1 MRAAHGLLHHAR
13 NSLTVCS
20 QSHDMSQTLEAPAAP
35 AQNLPAEPTTTPG
48 QPAALPLICC
58 FAGTIFLS
66 AFLLFQVQ
74 PLLSKFIL
82 PWFGGTPAVWTA
94 AMLFFQLVLFGGY
107 LYAHLLSNWCTASQ
121 RLIIHVSL
129 LALAAANVAW
139 GQLTPPE
146 WLRPQGIAGENP
158 LLQVMALLG
167 VTVGF
172 PYFALS
178 ATGPLLQRWFHDAVP
193 GNSPYRLFALS
204 NLGSLI
210 ALVSYPFF
218 FEVYWGVGAQAFLWS
233 MAYLVFAGGC
243 AYCAFRTWQIA
254 HRRWQ
259 LKKEAA
265 VTSAPHSE
273 LPEQP
278 SLYPRIT
285 YWLGLSTLAS
295 VMFLAVTNEVC
306 QNVASVPLLWVVPLS
321 LYLLSFIVAFDHPRW
336 YSRYGFAAGVLLLV
350 ALLTFYDPALD
361 LIDLAVNGLL
371 GLKGD
376 QEIALENLWW
386 LEAGCY
392 FLTLFLIA
400 TMCHGELAR
409 SRPVAEQLTA
419 FYLTMSLG
427 GALGGILVNLAAPQ
441 WFCTFWELPLG
452 LTLTVFTAA
461 ALIWLAVQ
469 QQPIVIRCAIGCA
482 TAGLSLFSIVGLLAE
497 DFETEDAAYRTVD
510 ENRNFYGI
518 VSVMH
523 RAIGDPEENYTF
535 FSGHIQ
541 HGKQLADPA
550 KRKTPLTYYGEG
562 SGCEA
567 AIQYVQARQ
576 PGTPGDKR
584 GSRIGVIGL
593 GVGTIATYA
602 REKDSIRLYEINPEV
617 IRIAQDTRWFHF
629 LSDCPCKPEVVLGD
643 ARMQLERELRETGS
657 QQFDILVV
665 DAFSGD
671 SVPTHLLTREAFD
684 VYLKHLKPDGLLVL
698 HITNTHL
705 DLYPVV
711 SKLAAHFQMNQRRI
725 YVPEDMDR
733 MLYRNYYFIASRDQ
747 SFLAAIPDQIEE
759 LPEYLRRER
768 TVPMWTDE
776 YTNLTSL
783 LR

>member
-1 MRAAHGLLHHAR
+1 
-13 NSLTVCS
+13 
-20 QSHDMSQTLEAPAAP
+20 MSQTLDAPAAP
-35 AQNLPAEPTTTPG
+35 AEGLQPERPAISKP
-48 QPAALPLICC
+48 PAALPLIGC

-94 AMLFFQLVLFGGY
+94 AMLFFQLVLFAGY

-139 GQLTPPE
+139 GQLTPPD
-146 WLRPQGIAGENP
+146 WLRPQGVAGENP

-178 ATGPLLQRWFHDAVP
+178 ATGPLLQRWFHDALP

-254 HRRWQ
+254 HGRWQ
-259 LKKEAA
+259 LKKPAA
-265 VTSAPHSE
+265 VSSTPHTE
-273 LPEQP
+273 LREHDQP
-278 SLYPRIT
+278 SLYPRIA
-285 YWLGLSTLAS
+285 YWLGFSTLAS

-336 YSRYGFAAGVLLLV
+336 YSRLWFAAGVLLLV
-350 ALLTFYDPALD
+350 ALVTYYDPTLER
-361 LIDLAVNGLL
+361 IDRVLNVLSGLS
-371 GLKGD
+371 GD
-376 QEIALENLWW
+376 REIALVNLWW

-392 FLTLFLIA
+392 FLALFLIA

-409 SRPVAEQLTA
+409 SRPAAEQLTA

-441 WFCTFWELPLG
+441 LFRTFWELPLG
-452 LTLTVFTAA
+452 LTLTVITAA
-461 ALIWLAVQ
+461 ALSWFAVQ
-469 QQPIVIRCAIGCA
+469 QQKLNRWLIGG
-482 TAGLSLFSIVGLLAE
+482 TALGLSLFTIVGLLAE
-497 DFETEDAAYRTVD
+497 DFEAEDAAYRTVD

-523 RAIGDPEENYTF
+523 RDIGGDDENYTF

-567 AIQYVQARQ
+567 ALQYVQARQ
-576 PGTPGDKR
+576 PSCR
-584 GSRIGVIGL
+584 MGVIGL

-602 REKDSIRLYEINPEV
+602 RKDDSIRLYEINPEV

-629 LSDCPCKPEVVLGD
+629 LSDCPCQPEVVLGD

-671 SVPTHLLTREAFD
+671 SVPTHLLTREAFE
-684 VYLKHLKPDGLLVL
+684 VYLKHLMPDGLLVL

-705 DLYPVV
+705 DLHPVV
-711 SKLAAHFQMNQRRI
+711 SKLADHFQMSQRRI

-733 MLYRNYYFIASRDQ
+733 MLYRNYYFIASRDP
-747 SFLAAIPDQIEE
+747 SFLASIPDQIEE
-759 LPEYLRRER
+759 LPGYLRRPR
-768 TVPMWTDE
+768 SVPMWTDE